1 MFRIQPLFLL
11 GNGNWFNRFYFK
23 SITMELF
30 SNSYFALF
38 LIILVGFIIGR
49 IKVKGISLDVS
60 AVIFVALVFGHFG
73 VIIPVD
79 FQYLGL
85 VLFIFTIG
93 IQAGPGFFGSF
104 KKNGRELAILA
115 SLLIFSSSVI
125 TYLIYYFAGIDKSLC
140 IGLLTGALTSTPG
153 LAAAIDTT
161 GSPLAS
167 IGYGI
172 GYPFGVIGVIL
183 FVSFLPRFLRVNVKD
198 AEAHYKKEVSA
209 GFPEILKKNF
219 IVENEN
225 VVGKTI
231 GELRIRYMTK
241 AVVSRVMHGEVAITP
256 SRETVLHKGDI
267 IKAVGTAEALSR
279 VRLLIGPETETEIPL
294 STQYDVRS
302 VLVTN
307 KDVVNK
313 TLGQLNILNTYN
325 ATITRIRRSGIDLSP
340 SPSSKLQFGDKLI
353 VACNKE
359 SVEQV
364 NRIFGDD
371 DRRLSD
377 TDFLPIATGII
388 LGILVGKLSLN
399 FGSFSF
405 SLGLTGGILLTALIL
420 GRTGKTGPVMWTMT
434 GAANQLLRQFGLLFF
449 LAAVGSSAGSSL
461 VSTFS
466 QYGVELFVYGI
477 IITLV
482 PMIITTVVARYFL
495 KMNLLTLLGTLTG
508 SMTSTPGLAAIDGM
522 TDTDA
527 PSVAYATV
535 YPIAMV
541 LLIVFVQILSLI

>member
-1 MFRIQPLFLL
+1 M
-11 GNGNWFNRFYFK
+11 G
-23 SITMELF
+23 LF

-49 IKVKGISLDVS
+49 IKIKGISLDVS

-73 VIIPVD
+73 IIIPKD

-104 KKNGRELAILA
+104 KKNGRELALLA
-115 SLLIFSSSVI
+115 SLLIFTSSLI
-125 TYLIYYFAGIDKSLC
+125 TYGVYHFMGIDKSLC
-140 IGLLTGALTSTPG
+140 IGLLTGSLTSTPG

-183 FVSFLPRFLRVNVKD
+183 FVSLLPRFLRVNIKD
-198 AEAHYKKEVSA
+198 AEAQYKKEMSA
-209 GFPEILKKNF
+209 GYPEIMRKNF
-219 IVENEN
+219 VVENEN

-231 GELRIRYMTK
+231 GGLRIRFMTK
-241 AVVSRVMHGEVAITP
+241 AVVSRVMHGDTAITP
-256 SRETVLHKGDI
+256 SPDTILQKGDV
-267 IKAVGTAEALSR
+267 IKAVGPEDALSR
-279 VRLLIGPETETEIPL
+279 VQLLIGPETTTEIPL
-294 STQYDVRS
+294 STHYDVRS
-302 VLVTN
+302 FLVTN
-307 KDVVNK
+307 KEIVNK

-325 ATITRIRRSGIDLSP
+325 ATITRIRRSGINISP
-340 SPSSKLQFGDKLI
+340 SPSSKLQFGDKII
-353 VACNKE
+353 VACHKE
-359 SVEQV
+359 SMEQV
-364 NRIFGDD
+364 ARIFGDD

-377 TDFLPIATGII
+377 TDFFPIATGII
-388 LGILVGKLSLN
+388 LGILVGKLSVN

-420 GRTGKTGPVMWTMT
+420 GRTGKTGPIMWTMT

-449 LAAVGSSAGSSL
+449 LAAVGTGAGSSL
-461 VSTFS
+461 VETFQ

-477 IITLV
+477 IITLL
-482 PMIITTVVARYFL
+482 PMIVTSIVARYVL
-495 KMNLLTLLGTLTG
+495 KMNILTLLGTLTG